1 MPKNLNLIKV
11 LTLNFYD
18 KNFQFFIRCIILQEI
33 LLFITFVDIVMI
45 NLIEFNIDMAN
56 NPSAKKRIKINKR
69 NKIQNRYYKTSVRTL
84 IKTFFK
90 TLEVSQ
96 VSNDKQH
103 QEELKKLLNSIYSL
117 LDKGT
122 KKKIFHKNMAA
133 RQKSR
138 LATYLKSY

>member
-1 MPKNLNLIKV
+1 
-11 LTLNFYD
+11 
-18 KNFQFFIRCIILQEI
+18 
-33 LLFITFVDIVMI
+33 
-45 NLIEFNIDMAN
+45 MAN

-69 NKIQNRYYKTSVRTL
+69 NKTQNRYYKTSVKTRIT
-84 IKTFFK
+84 TFFK

-96 VSNDKQH
+96 VSKNDRD

-122 KKKIFHKNMAA
+122 KKKVFKKNMAA

-138 LATYLKSY
+138 LANYLKSY

>member
-1 MPKNLNLIKV
+1 
-11 LTLNFYD
+11 
-18 KNFQFFIRCIILQEI
+18 
-33 LLFITFVDIVMI
+33 MI

>member
-1 MPKNLNLIKV
+1 MPKNINLIKV

-103 QEELKKLLNSIYSL
+103 QEELKKLLNSIHSL